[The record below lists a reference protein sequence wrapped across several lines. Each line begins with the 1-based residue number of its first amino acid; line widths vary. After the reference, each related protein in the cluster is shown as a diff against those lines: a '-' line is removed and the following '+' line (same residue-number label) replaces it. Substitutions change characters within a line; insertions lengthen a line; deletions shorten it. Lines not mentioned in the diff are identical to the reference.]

1 VIEQG
6 IYCDIQG
13 ILINLGDV
21 SSGFWAI
28 VSLSN
33 LLLTTDN
40 GKRFYGNADDSWCWI
55 DKNKDFQEYRNWFS
69 LWYCC
74 GHEHHLRHHKGF
86 TESELNMKAC
96 LVPVVYIILVFP
108 LAL

>member
-1 VIEQG
+1 MDDVNEVTEFNIRG
-6 IYCDIQG
+6 TIA
-13 ILINLGDV
+13 IL
-21 SSGFWAI
+21 

-40 GKRFYGNADDSWCWI
+40 GKRFYGNAEGSWCCI

-69 LWYCC
+69 L
-74 GHEHHLRHHKGF
+74 RKKSRKGF